1 MDVLKSFSLQG
12 KVALVTGGAG
22 LYGRQIV
29 EALAEAGAVTFMAS
43 RNLAKLEEYAVEL
56 RERKLDVTALE
67 LIDPEET
74 PKNVLIKGIKRNNI
88 SAAKITKLKSEY
100 KTICDTLG
108 IHPYL
113 WDEYVK

>member
-29 EALAEAGAVTFMAS
+29 EALAEAGAITFMAS

-67 LIDPEET
+67 LDLAKQDSIDELV
-74 PKNVLIKGIKRNNI
+74 NVMQ
-88 SAAKITKLKSEY
+88 KLMK
-100 KTICDTLG
+100 
-108 IHPYL
+108 
-113 WDEYVK
+113 